1 MRSIYQR
8 RSYIWQWGRDGFDRR
23 GGSVELK
30 SGSNRDVIIRN
41 PIVMHRATETD
52 EMVDPLTVSHSD
64 SDSHLTRYELEM

>member
-1 MRSIYQR
+1 MAIDISVVLIF
-8 RSYIWQWGRDGFDRR
+8 GNGDGVGFDRR

-64 SDSHLTRYELEM
+64 NDSDIAKTI